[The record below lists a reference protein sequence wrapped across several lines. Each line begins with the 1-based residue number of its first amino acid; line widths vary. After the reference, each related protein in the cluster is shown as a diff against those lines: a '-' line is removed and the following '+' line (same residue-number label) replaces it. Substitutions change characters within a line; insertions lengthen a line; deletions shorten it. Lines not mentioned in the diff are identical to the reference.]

1 MEKTSI
7 KSLIFASSSSV
18 YGDAKHFPT
27 NETNTLNPINLYAAT
42 KVFNEEMAKYTLKI
56 VKLTLSD

>member
-42 KVFNEEMAKYTLKI
+42 KVFNEEMAKIYFKNSKI
-56 VKLTLSD
+56 NSFD